1 MTGALD
7 MTGFGMRMAGA
18 FLVLIGLF
26 AAGIAPVAAA
36 PPSQSKD
43 LVGIDISWPQCD
55 KMNTLPLGQAF
66 AIVGVNGGLANN
78 NNPCFAAQIEWAKTK
93 TTGTGNHPAQPQV
106 SLYVNTANPGHE
118 GSWWPSSNVYK
129 DVAVPPDRYG
139 ECVPEFEGATRGPV
153 DLACSYVYGYVRAYE
168 DATIR
173 GVTDPGSYFWWLD
186 VETGNSWQ
194 TGEPNSTALNRA
206 TLEGMVDYFTT
217 ITTNRKTADL
227 KPAGVGIYSTSNQ
240 WGTIAGTVPSSSPLT
255 GLPSWLAGARTL
267 RGAKSNCSLPGLTPG
282 STVTL
287 TQYVS
292 AGLDYDYV
300 CPSK

>member
-1 MTGALD
+1 

-26 AAGIAPVAAA
+26 ATGIAPVAAA
-36 PPSQSKD
+36 PPSKSKD

-55 KMNTLPLGQAF
+55 KMDTLPLGQAF
-66 AIVGVNGGLANN
+66 AILGVNGGLANN

-93 TTGTGNHPAQPQV
+93 TTGTGTHPTQPQV

-129 DVAVPPDRYG
+129 GVVVPADRYG
-139 ECVPEFEGATRGPV
+139 ECVPEFEGATRGAV
-153 DLACSYVYGYVRAYE
+153 DLECSYVYGYVRAYE

-173 GVTDPGSYFWWLD
+173 GVTDPGSHFWWLD

-194 TGEPNSTALNRA
+194 TGETDSTALNRA
-206 TLEGMVDYFTT
+206 TLEGMVDHFTT
-217 ITTNRKTADL
+217 ITTKRKTADL
-227 KPAGVGIYSTSNQ
+227 KPAGVGVYSTSNQ

-267 RGAKSNCSLPGLTPG
+267 RGAKSNCSLPGLTLG

>member
-1 MTGALD
+1 

-26 AAGIAPVAAA
+26 ATGIAPVAAA
-36 PPSQSKD
+36 PPSKNKD

-55 KMNTLPLGQAF
+55 KMDTLPTGQAF

-78 NNPCFAAQIEWAKTK
+78 NNHCFAQQIEWAKTK
-93 TTGTGNHPAQPQV
+93 TTGTGTHPTQPQV

-118 GSWWPSSNVYK
+118 GSWWPSSNVYE
-129 DVAVPPDRYG
+129 DLVVPADRYETCESVGGG
-139 ECVPEFEGATRGPV
+139 EGPV

-173 GVTDPGSYFWWLD
+173 GVTDPGSHFWWLD

-194 TGEPNSTALNRA
+194 TGGTDSSTALNRA
-206 TLEGMVDYFTT
+206 TLEGMVDYFTL
-217 ITTNRKTADL
+217 ITANRKTADS
-227 KPAGVGIYSTSNQ
+227 KPAGVGVYSTSYQ

-292 AGLDYDYV
+292 ARLDYDYV